1 MYHLNL
7 PPNLKPRLLLTT
19 ALPYANGPLHIG
31 HMAEAVQA
39 CAFARYR
46 RLCGQ
51 EVHFLG
57 ADDAHGTA
65 IEISAEAQATTP
77 EAFIARV
84 QQDHITSYA
93 AFDISYDAF
102 HSTHSPENAALVAE
116 VFQGLENGGH
126 LEERDVRQLFDLSRG
141 RTLEDR
147 RVRGTCPECGAT
159 DQPGDSCDSCGATYD
174 ATQLID
180 PVSTFSGEPP
190 VTINAKHLFF
200 RLTALKDRLH
210 DWLSTAPLQSQMHS
224 KVLEWLDGDL
234 RDWCLTRTG
243 PYFGFPVPNHKDLF
257 FYVWVDAPV
266 GYIAALEHRLK
277 VSGAKVSALALWND
291 EDSEK
296 LHIIGKDIINFHA
309 LLWPGMLEA
318 SGLALPDRIHAHG
331 FLTIAGQKMSK
342 SKGNFVLASDLA
354 QAADSDALRWL
365 LASRLGGGTT
375 DIDLEASAALEKI
388 NSDLAGKFANI
399 AVRLRP
405 FLPDMNGTLST
416 TLASESAYQD
426 ALDRAGQVLTCY
438 EALNLA
444 EAVRGIIGLADDINR
459 DIAEAAPW
467 KIEGAQARAVVVTDA
482 LVRFRVLAALIQPIA
497 PILARRSLG
506 IFGEQSVLWRNLVT
520 PPLGT
525 SVCVP
530 EQLFER
536 LEAASL
542 SLLSRDNTPPLHRRQ
557 TR

>member
-1 MYHLNL
+1 MYHLDL
-7 PPNLKPRLLLTT
+7 PPNQKPRLLLTT
-19 ALPYANGPLHIG
+19 ALPYANGPLHVG

-65 IEISAEAQATTP
+65 IEISAEAKATTP
-77 EAFIARV
+77 EAFIAKI
-84 QQDHITSYA
+84 QQNHITSYA
-93 AFDISYDAF
+93 AFDISYDAY
-102 HSTHSPENAALVAE
+102 HSTHSPENAALVNE
-116 VFQGLENGGH
+116 IFQKLKDGGH

-159 DQPGDSCDSCGATYD
+159 DQPGDSCDKCGATYN

-190 VTINAKHLFF
+190 VTISAKHLFF
-200 RLTALKDRLH
+200 RLTALKDRIH
-210 DWLSTAPLQSQMHS
+210 DWLSTTPLQPQMQS

-243 PYFGFPVPNHKDLF
+243 PYFGFPVPNHKNLF

-266 GYIAALEHRLK
+266 GYIASLEHRLK
-277 VSGAKVSALALWND
+277 VSGAKVSAVELWND

-309 LLWPGMLEA
+309 LLWPGLLHA
-318 SGLALPDRIHAHG
+318 SGLALPNRIHAHG

-342 SKGNFVLASDLA
+342 SKGNFVLASELA
-354 QAADSDALRWL
+354 RAVDSDALRWL

-375 DIDLEASAALEKI
+375 DIDLEANAALEKI

-399 AVRLRP
+399 PLRLRP
-405 FLPDMNGTLST
+405 FLADMGGTLAT
-416 TLASESAYQD
+416 TLNSESAYQN
-426 ALDRAGQVLTCY
+426 ALDRAGQVLASY
-438 EALNLA
+438 EAINLA
-444 EAVRGIIGLADDINR
+444 EAVRGIIALADEINR
-459 DIAEAAPW
+459 DIAAAAPW
-467 KIEGAQARAVVVTDA
+467 KMKDAQARAAVVTDA
-482 LVRFRVLAALIQPIA
+482 LVRFRVVAALTQPIA
-497 PILARRSLG
+497 PILARRALG
-506 IFGEQSVLWRNLVT
+506 IFGEQSVPWRNLAT
-520 PPLGT
+520 PPLGER
-525 SVCVP
+525 VAVP
-530 EQLFER
+530 ERLFER

-542 SLLSRDNTPPLHRRQ
+542 TLLSRGDSPTLA
-557 TR
+557 